1 MITDTD
7 LHFSETIAD
16 LHNYVN
22 PENGKKA
29 PLIAD
34 DVYEIV
40 MKNDAVSLCD
50 TCSTFWKISYFV
62 VNGGI

>member
-1 MITDTD
+1 MIIDMD

-16 LHNYVN
+16 LYNYVN

-34 DVYEIV
+34 DVYDIV
-40 MKNDAVSLCD
+40 MKNAEVSL
-50 TCSTFWKISYFV
+50 
-62 VNGGI
+62 